1 MEGSAK
7 ELLFPLDLAGLAT
20 KVVMSSCLVTS
31 GFVRALP
38 MRHTAMGY

>member
-7 ELLFPLDLAGLAT
+7 ELQFPLDLAGLVAMA
-20 KVVMSSCLVTS
+20 VMSSSLVTS

-38 MRHTAMGY
+38 VGHTAMAY